1 MAATSMRTSTVGLK
15 LIKSFEGC
23 LLNAYKDPVGIWTIG
38 YGHTDSVFKGQVITM
53 AEAEDFLR
61 ADLVHVETHIQ
72 RVLAITVSQNQFD
85 ALASFVFNVGTTAFS
100 RSTLLRKL
108 NQQDIAG
115 AGAEFTKW
123 VYAGKQRLPGLEKR
137 RMAERE
143 LFLRA
148 TLLANTDENKSYENI
163 RIYGV
168 TNPDDFIHDC

>member
-108 NQQDIAG
+108 NHLVFKYIRVRNLRL
-115 AGAEFTKW
+115 FTICFCNYNW
-123 VYAGKQRLPGLEKR
+123 TIPCFTICVGKHHRQFFSL
-137 RMAERE
+137 
-143 LFLRA
+143 
-148 TLLANTDENKSYENI
+148 
-163 RIYGV
+163 V
-168 TNPDDFIHDC
+168 TYCYF